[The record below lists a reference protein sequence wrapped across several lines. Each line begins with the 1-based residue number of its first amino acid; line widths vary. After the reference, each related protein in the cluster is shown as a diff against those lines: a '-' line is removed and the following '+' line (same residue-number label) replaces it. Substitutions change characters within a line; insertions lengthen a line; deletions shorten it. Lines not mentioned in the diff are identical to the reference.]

1 MSDPTK
7 EQLMEAL
14 SNLLDWMDNL
24 PTDEQL
30 DKRDGRRR
38 VAAARSIITAASKV
52 QHCRIT
58 SIK

>member
-1 MSDPTK
+1 MTDPTK

-30 DKRDGRRR
+30 GKRDGRRR

-52 QHCRIT
+52 QYCRGIV
-58 SIK
+58 IK